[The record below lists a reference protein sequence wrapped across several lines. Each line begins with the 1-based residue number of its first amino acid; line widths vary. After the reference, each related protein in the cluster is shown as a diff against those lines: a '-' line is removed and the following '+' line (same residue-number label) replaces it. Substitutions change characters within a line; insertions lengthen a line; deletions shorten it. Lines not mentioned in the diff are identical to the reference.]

1 MSQISS
7 DYIHSGYS
15 LSNSI

>member
-1 MSQISS
+1 MSQISF